1 VEGLT
6 GELVEIVDASDRVI
20 EVVTRAR
27 MRAENLR
34 HRSVAVAVF
43 ATDGRLLVHRRS
55 DAKDVWPGRW
65 DVCVGGVL
73 AVCESYGDAA
83 ARELAEEIGIEV
95 DQAARPLRHV
105 ADGRYDDD
113 DVRTIARLYVI
124 EHDGP
129 YHFADGE
136 VTEARLVTPGDLRIL
151 AARETFLP
159 DSWTLAL
166 PHLGA
171 FAVVG
176 R

>member
-1 VEGLT
+1 MT
-6 GELVEIVDASDRVI
+6 GELVEVVDASDRVI

-27 MRAENLR
+27 MRAENLL
-34 HRSVAVAVF
+34 HRSVAIAVF
-43 ATDGRLLVHRRS
+43 GTDGRLLVHRRS

-65 DVCVGGVL
+65 DVCVGGVV
-73 AVCESYGDAA
+73 AVGESYDEAA
-83 ARELAEEIGIEV
+83 ARELAEEIGVEI
-95 DQAARPLRHV
+95 DPGARPLRHV
-105 ADGRYDDD
+105 ADGRYDDEH
-113 DVRTIARLYVI
+113 VRTITRLYVV

-129 YHFADGE
+129 FHFADGE
-136 VTEARLVTPGDLRIL
+136 VTEARLVTPDELRIL
-151 AARETFLP
+151 SARETFLP